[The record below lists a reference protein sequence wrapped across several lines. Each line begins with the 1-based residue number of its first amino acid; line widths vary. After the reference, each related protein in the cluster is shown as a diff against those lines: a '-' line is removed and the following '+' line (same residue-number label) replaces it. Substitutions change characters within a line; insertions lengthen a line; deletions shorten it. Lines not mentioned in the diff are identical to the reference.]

1 MDQDS
6 QSCCPSGPK
15 RYAMMRRVECFVLLE
30 PTPKVYRVPRVSPG
44 VSAPKL
50 FPPTSVAGYAGP
62 SSSLQTTPEVPVR
75 GSEWG
80 PASAWPQEWGRGGK
94 GIPISSL
101 VVEMLSWIRSGS
113 SELEALR
120 VSNGTEDFPFRSVA
134 LFYYMGCAEGA
145 RG

>member
-62 SSSLQTTPEVPVR
+62 SLPYRPLQKSWSEVQSGALHLLGLKSGVR
-75 GSEWG
+75 
-80 PASAWPQEWGRGGK
+80 RGVK

-101 VVEMLSWIRSGS
+101 VVEMLSWIR
-113 SELEALR
+113 LVR
-120 VSNGTEDFPFRSVA
+120 T
-134 LFYYMGCAEGA
+134 
-145 RG
+145 